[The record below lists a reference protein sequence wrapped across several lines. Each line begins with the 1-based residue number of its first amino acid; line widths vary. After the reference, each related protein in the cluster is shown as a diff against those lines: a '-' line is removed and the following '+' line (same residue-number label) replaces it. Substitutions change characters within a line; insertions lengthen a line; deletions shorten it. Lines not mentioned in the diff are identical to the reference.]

1 MVFITC
7 IHIMSYKSYDF
18 VLNLVEKALIMIY
31 LILQDYLIFIY
42 LNSLFLL
49 ALTLEFYTFL

>member
-1 MVFITC
+1 
-7 IHIMSYKSYDF
+7 MSYKSYDF